1 MRSDTPLLAL
11 IILAL
16 SVPVLAQDVAPQQES
31 PAKSAS
37 AAAATAP
44 VESAAPSGPAGT
56 AVANEAAASADKEFA
71 APAGYKEKTRGGTTV
86 YCRSQTPIGTRF
98 ATEYCYT
105 QADLQR
111 MEKSKQGM
119 QDDVSRATRVC
130 GSGQS
135 CSGGG

>member
-1 MRSDTPLLAL
+1 MRTDIPFIVL
-11 IILAL
+11 ISLVF
-16 SVPVLAQDVAPQQES
+16 SGPVVAQEVAAPQEPTQPPEAPVAAQAES
-31 PAKSAS
+31 PARTDQPV
-37 AAAATAP
+37 ATGA
-44 VESAAPSGPAGT
+44 
-56 AVANEAAASADKEFA
+56 ANEAAAPAEKKFA

-86 YCRSQTPIGTRF
+86 YCRSQTPVGTRF

-135 CSGGG
+135 CSGG

>member
-1 MRSDTPLLAL
+1 MRTYTSLLAL
-11 IILAL
+11 IMLAL
-16 SVPVLAQDVAPQQES
+16 SAPVLAQEVAPPQEP
-31 PAKSAS
+31 PAQPASAP
-37 AAAATAP
+37 AAAAP
-44 VESAAPSGPAGT
+44 GEAASPSGPAGT
-56 AVANEAAASADKEFA
+56 AAANEAAASADKKFA
-71 APAGYKEKTRGGTTV
+71 APPGYKEKTRGGTTV